1 MAALHHG
8 AAAAI
13 HHRRLAPENTSLVK
27 PVFFVSSFSTSF
39 PAKHARRR
47 NHLRQ
52 KILKTLKNPIFPK
65 LPPASPIIPIES
77 PSQEIKEFGINQEIQ
92 EYENSK
98 LAEGEE
104 TQELKEVEVEVPAG
118 FGIDGRIGVAGEN
131 SILKYG
137 LWFAGA
143 FVFQTVC
150 AVLFFGLDEIN
161 NKRETENGS
170 GELRVKDDVLDVNG
184 DGKMGLRNSVIGD
197 GFDNEDKLE
206 MESKI
211 EEIRL
216 MAREVRE
223 KEKLQSKRN
232 GEDGE
237 GTDGGKYSKSEIEEE
252 VDGTMVRVRKKLEK
266 TRFTKPVVGH
276 SSGETKRGDEVDK
289 GDLLYK
295 KKYKFKDFSFI
306 GSVDSRVN
314 GDMEEGNGV
323 FRSGNGDDNA
333 AGLGDEE
340 KQTEL
345 SDGDPK
351 GVDAV
356 YVVEADNGKGML
368 ETTEA
373 TGNTRSKVTKER
385 GTSKQGKRK
394 GLAKPKVVD
403 GNASEKNNGGSAL
416 EPVKSR
422 KQIVEA
428 VKLGKSSDHD
438 TAAVSN
444 KLSKGN
450 GTFRGKG
457 FGNTKT
463 AIKSKWW
470 SNLPYVLVVFMQ
482 RGTGGEGLYTL
493 KSSSSTEDRI
503 SYTVAFE
510 DRADANNFCY
520 LLESFFEDL
529 GDFQADVVPLTVKE
543 LKEAEESYSLRAI
556 VVKKGQLQLY
566 AGQPLTDAEMALRS
580 MIEQD

>member
-8 AAAAI
+8 AAAVV
-13 HHRRLAPENTSLVK
+13 RRPRRFVPENISLVK

-39 PAKHARRR
+39 PARHARRR

-52 KILKTLKNPIFPK
+52 KILKTLKKPITPK
-65 LPPASPIIPIES
+65 LPPANPITHIES
-77 PSQEIKEFGINQEIQ
+77 PSQEIKEFGINQENQ

-104 TQELKEVEVEVPAG
+104 IQELKEVEVEVPAG
-118 FGIDGRIGVAGEN
+118 VGIDGRIGVAGEN

-137 LWFAGA
+137 CWFVGA

-150 AVLFFGLDEIN
+150 AVLFFGLDEID
-161 NKRETENGS
+161 NKRGTGNGS
-170 GELRVKDDVLDVNG
+170 GELRVQDDVLDVNG

-223 KEKLQSKRN
+223 KERLQSKRN

-252 VDGTMVRVRKKLEK
+252 VDGTMVRLRKKLEK
-266 TRFTKPVVGH
+266 TRFIQPLVEH

-306 GSVDSRVN
+306 GSDDSRVN

-323 FRSGNGDDNA
+323 FGDDNA
-333 AGLGDEE
+333 AGSGDGE

-356 YVVEADNGKGML
+356 YVVEADDKKGML

-385 GTSKQGKRK
+385 GKSKQGKRK
-394 GLAKPKVVD
+394 GLAKPKVID
-403 GNASEKNNGGSAL
+403 GSAL
-416 EPVKSR
+416 R
-422 KQIVEA
+422 
-428 VKLGKSSDHD
+428 
-438 TAAVSN
+438 N
-444 KLSKGN
+444 
-450 GTFRGKG
+450 
-457 FGNTKT
+457 
-463 AIKSKWW
+463 
-470 SNLPYVLVVFMQ
+470 
-482 RGTGGEGLYTL
+482 
-493 KSSSSTEDRI
+493 
-503 SYTVAFE
+503 SYII
-510 DRADANNFCY
+510 CI
-520 LLESFFEDL
+520 LIL
-529 GDFQADVVPLTVKE
+529 
-543 LKEAEESYSLRAI
+543 
-556 VVKKGQLQLY
+556 
-566 AGQPLTDAEMALRS
+566 
-580 MIEQD
+580 